1 MSLPSGRSAEPYRI
15 ERAGYGFELPADE
28 VALLRQLPDFE
39 LEEEPAVADE
49 FLRFRVERWVE
60 NLVDARVA
68 PGPVLI
74 RVDPHQRKT
83 HFHRGAALLF
93 SADI

>member
-1 MSLPSGRSAEPYRI
+1 MSARDPGRSAPYRI
-15 ERAGYGFELPADE
+15 ERAGYAFELPAAE
-28 VALLRQLPDFE
+28 VALLRRLPDFE

-49 FLRFRVERWVE
+49 FLRFRAERWGE
-60 NLVDARVA
+60 NLADAGVE
-68 PGPVLI
+68 PGAVLVRI
-74 RVDPHQRKT
+74 DPHQRKT

>member
-1 MSLPSGRSAEPYRI
+1 MSTGGGSRTGPYRI
-15 ERAGYGFELPADE
+15 ERAGYAFELPAAE
-28 VALLRQLPDFE
+28 VTRLRRLPDFE

-49 FLRFRVERWVE
+49 FLRFRAERWAE
-60 NLVDARVA
+60 NLADAGVE
-68 PGPVLI
+68 PGAVVI

-83 HFHRGAALLF
+83 HFHRGDALLF